1 MRTVILVLIG
11 AFALAIS
18 ISVSAQ
24 QTAPKTAP
32 TATSTPMMAG
42 QSSRMA
48 AMHDTSKKL
57 EDLVQQLN
65 AAKGND
71 RIDRLVAV
79 VNELAAEQLRM
90 NRMTAMHGRMMQPAA
105 TPDAEHSSHHPGTTE
120 DVQK

>member
-11 AFALAIS
+11 AFAVGVS
-18 ISVSAQ
+18 ISLSAM
-24 QTAPKTAP
+24 QTAPRTAP
-32 TATSTPMMAG
+32 TATSKPMMAG
-42 QSSRMA
+42 QSSQMA
-48 AMHDTSKKL
+48 ATRDKKL

-79 VNELAAEQLRM
+79 VNELVADQLRM
-90 NRMTAMHGRMMQPAA
+90 SEMMAMHGRMMQPAA
-105 TPDAEHSSHHPGTTE
+105 APDAEHSSHHPGRSE